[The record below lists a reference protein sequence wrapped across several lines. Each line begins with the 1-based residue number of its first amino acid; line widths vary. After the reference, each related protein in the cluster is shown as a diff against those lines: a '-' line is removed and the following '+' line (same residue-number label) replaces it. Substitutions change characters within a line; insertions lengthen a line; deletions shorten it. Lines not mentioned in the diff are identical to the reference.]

1 MFDII
6 SNVYSKLDE
15 KRCTYITYIYIHMI
29 HTKLNRYIHF
39 FVQDILD
46 LQTTFKSNKYMH
58 YIFLEYKGQTA
69 ELDVMC
75 ECYSHRTKQ
84 FLEAYRSHLLDTISC
99 SCLLVE
105 TSQWVDS
112 RATHK
117 CVTANG
123 CFPVKFRIHSCHEDS
138 THVYD
143 L

>member
-1 MFDII
+1 
-6 SNVYSKLDE
+6 
-15 KRCTYITYIYIHMI
+15 
-29 HTKLNRYIHF
+29 
-39 FVQDILD
+39 
-46 LQTTFKSNKYMH
+46 MH

-143 L
+143 LQICKRSCKSMFSLETGAPNASEVDLGPTIRILGATARKTTKNHHQKPLIPTN